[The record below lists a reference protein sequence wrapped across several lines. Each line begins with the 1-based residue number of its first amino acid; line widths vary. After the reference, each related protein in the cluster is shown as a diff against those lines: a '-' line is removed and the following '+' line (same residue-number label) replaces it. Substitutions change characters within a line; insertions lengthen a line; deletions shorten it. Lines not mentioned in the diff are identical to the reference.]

1 MSEKSEREHESTQ
14 ETEGKIDLF
23 EFFSDFLRGFR
34 RIWWLIPALVCLGG
48 GLTFGRAVRQYR
60 PMYQSQASFTV
71 TTAAASQDGYSYSFY
86 YDSSTVKQMAATF
99 PYILES
105 NLLTDLVKSDLG
117 VGCDQRYDYGQ
128 RGGRLQPVYADG
140 HQQQPAGRL

>member
-1 MSEKSEREHESTQ
+1 MA
-14 ETEGKIDLF
+14 D
-23 EFFSDFLRGFR
+23 
-34 RIWWLIPALVCLGG
+34 PALACLGG
-48 GLTFGRAVRQYR
+48 GLTFWAGQSGSTVPCTRARR
-60 PMYQSQASFTV
+60 PLRV

-117 VGCDQRYDYGQ
+117 VDAINGTITASAVAG
-128 RGGRLQPVYADG
+128 LQPVYADG